1 MANYTSKDITLAPV
15 STSINLPLIQQ
26 VLQVKQGT
34 YNQADAQVQAG
45 LSSLE
50 NLKLLRPQDTEYLNS
65 KIRGMTASLDN
76 MQDKDLSNPNVASNF
91 YSTIKSV
98 ARDPF
103 VVEAASN
110 TVKYQQFQG
119 LMQDVQK
126 KNPDKFHQINYQFAL
141 DKAGLNEYMAGT
153 TNSLGSFS
161 YHNYSDVN
169 KNLVDRLKTLKDL
182 KGDRTIEILGTGS
195 NGIAEGQKVVKKLSG
210 LTPQEI
216 VDYVPGMMSTED
228 EMQLRING
236 WWTGK
241 QNPQAVETQFNSYIQ
256 NQTQDYDSQITE
268 LKALRDNSAQNE
280 ATRNEARQK
289 ISALESQKE
298 QFTKN
303 IGGANLEQKGYFLN
317 KNEYVKSIAGMA
329 GTEWNT
335 TYTVDENYYAKQKL
349 ALEYEGLQIKKDTL
363 QLAREKQA
371 NELAQANGV
380 FSDSGRSVSPI
391 SADISQE
398 IDSVAQVAEE
408 FTNRNNDLIG
418 SIQQVYNS
426 NRVSE
431 ETRNQFDATMNSMGY
446 TPTGELLDPQKQPTV
461 SRADALAKA
470 YEKSKMNLSDPES
483 AMDIIQ
489 KKALVENIASD
500 YNSSV
505 GRATKEEFNSNPE
518 RYSRSFLN
526 TITDLEYQISEPL
539 ALDTFFGSRNQNNER
554 QNRQEAVVNKAK
566 EFIKKIGGE
575 RNLKNI
581 GANTERVEEF
591 RQIMEEMDSNVEF
604 FTLNPVTSATI
615 KLSDRGFGTAVKE
628 RSKTIINQGQATR
641 ASFASGNQINISNEA
656 EKSYI
661 VGVLPSTETNRLF
674 DTKKNSAPITVYKRN
689 VGGQPT
695 LVVEQNVGFDEKNGR
710 AKKATTTLSPQSAGF
725 EYLSRIADLDET
737 KRGLNAEIAKKG
749 LVIQTTPE
757 FLESSKAHTAKVNN
771 HLQKSIPQSYYQT
784 GALLYSPANYTT
796 AETSSQAYQ
805 NALKGRFTPEQI
817 KTVSDHIS
825 NNISNYK
832 LSLKPIDGFWNL
844 SLDDKNTK
852 YNYREGSTGQKYLE
866 APYLDLV
873 QNYPQTLI
881 MDFFLKEL
889 LTDPNAYNKILNNG
903 R

>member
-1 MANYTSKDITLAPV
+1 MSNYTSKDIALAPV
-15 STSINLPLIQQ
+15 TSSINLPLIQQ

-34 YNQADAQVQAG
+34 YNQADAQIQAG

-65 KIRGMTASLDN
+65 KIRGMQASLDN
-76 MQDKDLSNPNVASNF
+76 MQDKDLSNPNVASN
-91 YSTIKSV
+91 YYYTIKSV

-110 TVKYQQFQG
+110 TVKYQQFQAQ
-119 LMQDVQK
+119 MQDIQK

-141 DKAGLNEYMAGT
+141 DKAGLNQYMEGA

-182 KGDRTIEILGTGS
+182 KGDRTIEIVGS
-195 NGIAEGQKVVKKLSG
+195 GYGEGGNNIAIGEKQIKKLSG
-210 LTPQEI
+210 LTPEEI
-216 VDYVPGMMSTED
+216 VKYVPGMMNTED

-241 QNPQAVETQFNSYIQ
+241 QNPQEVESQFSSYTQNKS
-256 NQTQDYDSQITE
+256 QDYDSQITE
-268 LKALRDNSAQNE
+268 LKTTAENSANSEQK
-280 ATRNEARQK
+280 RNEARQK
-289 ISALESQKE
+289 IATLQVEKE

-303 IGGANLEQKGYFLN
+303 ITGANLEQKGYFLN

-335 TYTVDENYYAKQKL
+335 TYTVDENYYAKEKL
-349 ALEYEGLQIKKDTL
+349 SLEYQNLQIKKETL

-371 NELAQANGV
+371 SETLQANGT
-380 FSDSGRSVSPI
+380 FSDSGRSLSPI
-391 SADISQE
+391 SGDIAQE
-398 IDSVAQVAEE
+398 IDPVAQVAQE

-418 SIQQVYNS
+418 SIQTVYNS
-426 NRVSE
+426 SRVSE

-446 TPTGELLDPQKQPTV
+446 TPTGELLDPKKQPTV
-461 SRADALAKA
+461 SKADAIARA

-483 AMDIIQ
+483 AVNIIQ

-505 GRATKEEFNSNPE
+505 GRATKEEFNSNPTKYVSQFLE
-518 RYSRSFLN
+518 KASALESIDSNLRTGSFGLLSSKQS
-526 TITDLEYQISEPL
+526 TQSIITEVKS
-539 ALDTFFGSRNQNNER
+539 
-554 QNRQEAVVNKAK
+554 
-566 EFIKKIGGE
+566 FIKEVGGSN
-575 RNLKNI
+575 NLKNI
-581 GANTERVEEF
+581 GNNIEKLEKF
-591 RQIMEEMDSNVEF
+591 RDIMGRLEQEPIYTLTSNATNVNFNSNVD
-604 FTLNPVTSATI
+604 
-615 KLSDRGFGTAVKE
+615 KLANK
-628 RSKTIINQGQATR
+628 IISQGQSTR
-641 ASFASGNQINISNEA
+641 ASFATNNQMNVSNEA

-661 VGVLPSTETNRLF
+661 AGIIPSTETGRAF
-674 DTKKNSAPITVYKRN
+674 DTKKNSAPLTIYKRN

-695 LVVEQNVGFDEKNGR
+695 LVVEQNVGFDEKNGK
-710 AKKATTTLSPQSAGF
+710 AKKAMTTLSPQSAGF
-725 EYLSRIADLDET
+725 EYLSRIADLDESN
-737 KRGLNAEIAKKG
+737 RGLNAEVAKKG
-749 LVIQTTPE
+749 LTIQTTPE
-757 FLESSKAHTAKVNN
+757 FLESSKAHTAKVNS
-771 HLQKSIPQSYYQT
+771 HLQKSIPPTSPYYQS
-784 GALLYSPANYTT
+784 GALLYNPSNYTT
-796 AETSSQAYQ
+796 AESSAEAYQ
-805 NALKGRFTPEQI
+805 NALKGRYTTEQI
-817 KTVSDHIS
+817 ATVSSHIS

-832 LSLKPIDGFWNL
+832 LSLKPTDGYWNL

-866 APYLDLV
+866 ATYLDLV

-889 LTDPNAYNKILNNG
+889 LTDKNAYNKILNNG

>member
-1 MANYTSKDITLAPV
+1 MSNYTSKDITLAPV
-15 STSINLPLIQQ
+15 TTSINLPLIQQ

-110 TVKYQQFQG
+110 TVKYQQFQAQ
-119 LMQDVQK
+119 MQDIQK

-141 DKAGLNEYMAGT
+141 DKAGLNQYMEGV

-195 NGIAEGQKVVKKLSG
+195 NGVPEGQKIVKKLSG

-216 VDYVPGMMSTED
+216 VDYVPGMINSED

-241 QNPQAVETQFNSYIQ
+241 QDPQAVENQFNNYIQ
-256 NQTQDYDSQITE
+256 NQTQDFDSQITE

-280 ATRNEARQK
+280 AARNEARQK

-303 IGGANLEQKGYFLN
+303 ISDANLEQKGYFLN

-371 NELAQANGV
+371 SENGV
-380 FSDSGRSVSPI
+380 FSDSGRSLSPI
-391 SADISQE
+391 SGDIAQE
-398 IDSVAQVAEE
+398 IDPVAQVAQE
-408 FTNRNNDLIG
+408 FTNRNNDLIN
-418 SIQQVYNS
+418 SIMDVYN
-426 NRVSE
+426 NRATDDTVK
-431 ETRNQFDATMNSMGY
+431 QFDATMNSMGY
-446 TPTGELLDPQKQPTV
+446 TPRGELLDPQKQPTV
-461 SRADALAKA
+461 SRADAIAKA
-470 YEKSKMNLSDPES
+470 YEKSKMNLSDPEL
-483 AMDIIQ
+483 AMEIIQ
-489 KKALVENIASD
+489 KKALAENIASD

-505 GRATKEEFNSNPE
+505 GRATKEEFNSNPY
-518 RYSRSFLN
+518 RYVNQFLEKASTLENIDSNLRTGSFGLIGAKESTQSILTEVRSF
-526 TITDLEYQISEPL
+526 IK
-539 ALDTFFGSRNQNNER
+539 
-554 QNRQEAVVNKAK
+554 EAGGAK
-566 EFIKKIGGE
+566 
-575 RNLKNI
+575 NLKNI
-581 GANTERVEEF
+581 GNSTEKLEKFRSIMGRLEQERVYTLTSNATNIDF
-591 RQIMEEMDSNVEF
+591 NSNVD
-604 FTLNPVTSATI
+604 
-615 KLSDRGFGTAVKE
+615 KLSK
-628 RSKTIINQGQATR
+628 KIISEGQSTR
-641 ASFASGNQINISNEA
+641 ASFATSNQMNISNEA

-661 VGVLPSTETNRLF
+661 VGILPSTETNRPF
-674 DTKKNSAPITVYKRN
+674 DIKKNSPPLTVYKRN
-689 VGGQPT
+689 VGGQPI
-695 LVVEQNVGFDEKNGR
+695 LVVEQNVGFDEKMGQ
-710 AKKATTTLSPQSAGF
+710 AKKATATLSPQSAGF

-737 KRGLNAEIAKKG
+737 KRGLNAEVAKKG

-784 GALLYSPANYTT
+784 GALLYSPANFTT
-796 AETSSQAYQ
+796 VETSSQAYQ

-832 LSLKPIDGFWNL
+832 LSLKPIDGYWNL

-889 LTDPNAYNKILNNG
+889 LTDPTNAYNKILNNG

>member
-1 MANYTSKDITLAPV
+1 MSNYTSQPITLAPV
-15 STSINLPLIQQ
+15 TTSINLPLIQQ

-65 KIRGMTASLDN
+65 KIRGMQASLDN

-103 VVEAASN
+103 VAEAASN
-110 TVKYQQFQG
+110 TVKYQQFQSQ
-119 LMQDVQK
+119 MQDIQK

-141 DKAGLNEYMAGT
+141 DKAGLNEYMAGA

-169 KNLVDRLKTLKDL
+169 KNLVDRLKTIKDI
-182 KGDRTIEILGTGS
+182 KGDRTIEILGTGA
-195 NGIAEGQKVVKKLSG
+195 NGIPEGQKVVKKLSG

-216 VDYVPGMMSTED
+216 VDYVPGMMNTED

-241 QNPQAVETQFNSYIQ
+241 QDPQGVESQFNNYIE
-256 NQTQDYDSQITE
+256 NQTQTFDSQINE
-268 LKALRDNSAQNE
+268 LKSISNNSSQNE
-280 ATRNEARQK
+280 ATRDEARQK
-289 ISALESQKE
+289 LSALEAQKE

-303 IGGANLEQKGYFLN
+303 ISGANLEQKGYFLN
-317 KNEYVKSIAGMA
+317 KNDYVKSIAGMV

-335 TYTVDENYYAKQKL
+335 TYTVDDNYYAKQKL
-349 ALEYEGLQIKKDTL
+349 ALEYENLQIKKDTL

-371 NELAQANGV
+371 SEVAQANGV
-380 FSDSGRSVSPI
+380 FTNSGRSTSPI
-391 SADISQE
+391 SADIAQE
-398 IDSVAQVAEE
+398 IDPVAQVAEE
-408 FTNRNNDLIG
+408 FTNRNNDLIS
-418 SIQQVYNS
+418 SIQTVYNS
-426 NRVSE
+426 SRVTE

-446 TPTGELLDPQKQPTV
+446 TPTGELLDPKKQPTV
-461 SRADALAKA
+461 SKADAIAKA
-470 YEKSKMNLSDPES
+470 YEKSKMNLSDPEAGAS
-483 AMDIIQ
+483 IIQ

-505 GRATKEEFNSNPE
+505 GRATKEEFNSNPAK
-518 RYSRSFLN
+518 YVSQF
-526 TITDLEYQISEPL
+526 
-539 ALDTFFGSRNQNNER
+539 
-554 QNRQEAVVNKAK
+554 VNKIRNLEEDDDSFVTGLFGIGGASDRAK
-566 EFIKKIGGE
+566 SLVAEAKTFIKEIGGE
-575 RNLKNI
+575 KNLKNI
-581 GANTERVEEF
+581 GADTNKLEKFRGLMSRLGQEREY
-591 RQIMEEMDSNVEF
+591 N
-604 FTLNPVTSATI
+604 L
-615 KLSDRGFGTAVKE
+615 TASLIGVDFSEKVDQ
-628 RSKTIINQGQATR
+628 RSKNLINQGQSTR
-641 ASFASGNQINISNEA
+641 TSFATGNQLNFSNEA
-656 EKSYI
+656 EKATI
-661 VGVLPSTETNRLF
+661 VGMLPATETSRPF

-695 LVVEQNVGFDEKNGR
+695 LIVEQNVGFDEKNGR

-725 EYLSRIADLDET
+725 EYLSRIADLDESN
-737 KRGLNAEIAKKG
+737 RGLNAEVAKKG

-771 HLQKSIPQSYYQT
+771 HLQKNIPQTYYQT
-784 GALLYSPANYTT
+784 GALLYNPSNYTT
-796 AETSSQAYQ
+796 AETSAEAYQ
-805 NALKGRFTPEQI
+805 NALKGRYTPEQI
-817 KTVSDHIS
+817 QTVSNHIT

-832 LSLKPIDGFWNL
+832 LSLKPLDGYWNL

-889 LTDPNAYNKILNNG
+889 LTDKNAYNKILNNG